1 MSVEDAKKF
10 IAETTQKNNG
20 IANIIQNT
28 FSKFESKP
36 TKLEYIATKAKELG
50 FNFNPTELQTALN
63 EMKSSL
69 TPQELEK
76 IAGGG
81 GSDGKNSNNPIENLA
96 DKTKNFWNSLW

>member
-10 IAETTQKNNG
+10 IAETTQTNNG
-20 IANIIQNT
+20 ITNMIQNT

-50 FNFNPTELQTALN
+50 FNFNPTELQTALS

-76 IAGGG
+76 IAGGS
-81 GSDGKNSNNPIENLA
+81 SDDKNSTNPIENLA
-96 DKTKNFWNSLW
+96 DKAKSFWNSLW